1 MDAERV
7 LMIRLGHWVAASDEI
22 EPGSYRSGVG
32 YRDGMSHRE
41 LVDSMRAW
49 WRINPARVEW
59 EGIQHAVAVHQGIT
73 RIVVE
78 IGDWTQLQNGPLDG
92 RWAFTATPITSG
104 PVHDKWVGPSGR
116 RIQFKR
122 GNQSPVLYW
131 PPR

>member
-7 LMIRLGHWVAASDEI
+7 LMIRLGPWVAASYEI
-22 EPGSYRSGVG
+22 EPGYVALGYG
-32 YRDGMSHRE
+32 YRYGMSQRE
-41 LVDSMRAW
+41 LVDSMRMW

-59 EGIQHAVAVHQGIT
+59 EGIQHAVAAHRGIT

-78 IGDWTQLQNGPLDG
+78 IGDWIQAPIGPEYG
-92 RWAFTATPITSG
+92 RWSFTATPITSG

-122 GNQSPVLYW
+122 GSQSPVLYW